1 MHFSRIL
8 NPIQSYS
15 ECHSVVY
22 LNILFLRIDNQQI
35 TKSPQ
40 SYKNFN
46 KLQLPNNQLLQCMNK
61 KTIILFFLF
70 LFSFLSPTYA
80 QTLSGKITDAET
92 NQPLEAVMI
101 SVLRGHTTIDYALTD
116 AKGQFS
122 LPWKHS
128 GMLQLNIS
136 LLGYKREM
144 RNINAAGILNLSLQP
159 EAIVLKE
166 VQIRPG
172 RINTRKD
179 TVRYDLAQ
187 FASSK
192 NVHIKDVLK
201 KLPGVDVDENGQVK
215 YKGKAIDHY
224 FVEGMDVTGGRYNQ
238 INNNLSAKAVKS
250 AEIMENYQSVKALKG
265 KINSDEVALN
275 LKLDP
280 KARDQWITNGTLGTG
295 WSDNNDKLLW
305 EAGLNALQ
313 LGKGKQSVYNYKT
326 NNNGKDLS
334 NEQTRLTGNNQQQ
347 VPLSGFLS
355 QPGISAPLDKNRLLF
370 NETHTLNGNRMY
382 KWNDDR
388 SLRLQAGYTHELIR
402 QQRGNTQIYYQP
414 TDTIQIDETYHYRLR
429 SDIANLELRYED
441 NSSRN
446 YISNRFTVDGEI
458 NRGRSEELGQT
469 LQTSQLSAGNYFN
482 LIRNRESGTW
492 EFRSVTQYTYQ
503 PASLLLE
510 EGKSKFNQHNFYTD
524 NSAAYL
530 RKHNG
535 FTQQYKAGIQGE
547 RATLKYT
554 PTRQPNDFNASHLSL
569 YLTPYFQLERG
580 KWLTT
585 LSLPL
590 KAERYFSQ
598 QRSFLFFNPST
609 YLRYKLD
616 YHWTFSLY
624 GSLKRSAGD
633 FSDLYPGLYQT
644 DYRTWR
650 NGNGLF
656 PTNTTQTYNL
666 YGEYKNTVQEF
677 FITAALTYSRSN
689 RNTLFEQS
697 VSEDAIV
704 YTRRE
709 LPNHSDSWNLSSTL
723 SKGIYDW
730 HLKTSLTLLLSRSNG
745 EQLTRLADSK
755 GNQQSLLQ
763 TYRYDYL
770 KAEPK
775 IIWSPADVFEAEY
788 HATLGYGGSK
798 IGSDTRLTPLL
809 DFVQRL
815 HLTFSI
821 GQVDLRLS
829 GEHYRNDLGGNTHLN
844 TVFADA
850 SLIYKRKKWR
860 LEASLNNLFNK
871 KEYAYT
877 TYSTTQ
883 SYTSR
888 LNIRPRE
895 AMVTINHQF

>member
-388 SLRLQAGYTHELIR
+388 SLRLQAGYTHDIIQ

>member
-192 NVHIKDVLK
+192 DVHIKDVLK

-280 KARDQWITNGTLGTG
+280 KARDQWIANGTLGTG
-295 WSDNNDKLLW
+295 WSENNKILW
-305 EAGLNALQ
+305 EGRLNALQ

-334 NEQTRLTGNNQQQ
+334 NEQTKLTGNGQQQ

-860 LEASLNNLFNK
+860 LEATLNNLFNK

-877 TYSTTQ
+877 TYSATQ

-895 AMVTINHQF
+895 AMVTVNYQF